1 MKLIQVSVFLENK
14 PGRLSKPCRI
24 LSDAGLNILALSLA
38 DTQQFGILRLIVQDW
53 QKAKTVLEKKGCVV
67 NTVEVVAIEIED
79 HPGGLEKVL
88 RVIEEC
94 SLNVEY
100 MYPVTLKRE
109 GRGVFIFRFE
119 NLEEARP
126 ALHEKDIL
134 PVIPETLFAW
144 LTE

>member
-1 MKLIQVSVFLENK
+1 
-14 PGRLSKPCRI
+14 
-24 LSDAGLNILALSLA
+24 
-38 DTQQFGILRLIVQDW
+38 
-53 QKAKTVLEKKGCVV
+53 
-67 NTVEVVAIEIED
+67 
-79 HPGGLEKVL
+79 
-88 RVIEEC
+88 
-94 SLNVEY
+94 